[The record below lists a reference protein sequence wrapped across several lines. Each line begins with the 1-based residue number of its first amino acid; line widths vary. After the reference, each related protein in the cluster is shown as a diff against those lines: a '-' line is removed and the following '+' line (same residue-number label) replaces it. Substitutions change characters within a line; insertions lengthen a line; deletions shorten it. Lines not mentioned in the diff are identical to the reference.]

1 MALKSSMKILL
12 VDAAAGNRQSLK
24 KVFTGLGFKN
34 VIEAIDGENAW
45 NKIEEAEPAV
55 ELIVAE
61 WDLPKISGL
70 ELLQKI
76 RSSEKYKKTKFLMIT
91 GEAAQQ
97 NVIVAIKSGVNNVM
111 VRPFSANTVT
121 EKLAKIYNQK

>member
-1 MALKSSMKILL
+1 MALKASMKILL
-12 VDAAAGNRQSLK
+12 VDAAATNRQSLK
-24 KVFTGLGFKN
+24 KVFTSLGFKN

-45 NKIEEAEPAV
+45 NKMEEADPAV
-55 ELIVAE
+55 ELIVAD

-70 ELLQKI
+70 ELLQKV
-76 RSSEKYKKTKFLMIT
+76 RSSEKYKGTKFLMIT

-97 NVIVAIKSGVNNVM
+97 NVIIAVKNGVNNVM

>member
-1 MALKSSMKILL
+1 MKILL
-12 VDAAAGNRQSLK
+12 VDAAATNRQSLK
-24 KVFTGLGFKN
+24 KVFTSLGFKN

-45 NKIEEAEPAV
+45 TKIEEADPAV

-70 ELLQKI
+70 ELLQKV
-76 RSSEKYKKTKFLMIT
+76 RGSEKYKSTKFLMIT

-97 NVIVAIKSGVNNVM
+97 NVIVAVKNGVNNVL
-111 VRPFSANTVT
+111 VRPFSANAVT

>member
-1 MALKSSMKILL
+1 MALKASMKILL
-12 VDAAAGNRQSLK
+12 VDAAATNRQSLK

-34 VIEAIDGENAW
+34 IVEAIDGENAL
-45 NKIEEAEPAV
+45 KKLEEADPAV
-55 ELIVAE
+55 ELIVADWE
-61 WDLPKISGL
+61 LPKVSGL
-70 ELLQKI
+70 ELLQKV
-76 RSSEKYKKTKFLMIT
+76 RSSEKYKSTKFLMIT

-97 NVIVAIKSGVNNVM
+97 NVIIAVKNGVNNVM